1 MEDLELLKAALAVAV
16 ADKELRGSELGL
28 LQALARR
35 AGVAPPELA
44 AMMSEAARDASF
56 ADNIVIKS
64 KAKARSA
71 LEMIVGLARIDG
83 HISEEERRVLARI
96 AASMG
101 IAGDEFEK
109 AYLAGIQRADEIRRR
124 QG

>member
-64 KAKARSA
+64 KAKARSV